1 MSALGRPVGGFL
13 MSHVR
18 SPTMNVPVV
27 LRSPGEVV
35 AAIPAL
41 LGFHPNDSLVAL
53 WTYAGAGTLV
63 CTVRLDL
70 DTPSPEVTRRL
81 LDLASKIDSGRFI
94 LAAYPDSLAA
104 WIDSATEDRV
114 LGIVEDI
121 REAGVEVADLLLVV
135 EGRYWSML
143 CTDPDCCPLGGTAV
157 PSGTTVIE
165 AELVKDGRPGVA
177 KSRDEVL
184 SRYELRPDLAPSD
197 NDLAAAQ
204 ARQPSRLAAA
214 CERALTVLRS
224 SSVLTEAERAD
235 VTLLLQEV
243 NVRDF
248 ALAHLAVDPPDR
260 GAIEALVKI
269 ALGAPDDLRP
279 RLAGAAAAV
288 SYAVG
293 DNPVGV
299 WALLDL
305 AGDDSLAQLVAA
317 GIDACTPPM
326 VLREVF
332 AEALVEIQQRIRAE
346 KGAVA

>member
-1 MSALGRPVGGFL
+1 
-13 MSHVR
+13 
-18 SPTMNVPVV
+18 MNVPVV

-41 LGFHPNDSLVAL
+41 LGFQPNDSLVAL

-70 DTPSPEVTRRL
+70 DTPSTEVTRRL

-94 LAAYPDSLAA
+94 LAAYPDTLAA

-114 LGIVEDI
+114 LGTAEDI

-143 CTDPDCCPLGGTAV
+143 CTDPDCCPLGGSPV
-157 PSGTTVIE
+157 PSSTTVIE
-165 AELVKDGRPGVA
+165 AELAKDGRLAVA
-177 KSRDEVL
+177 DSREDVL
-184 SRYELRPDLAPSD
+184 ARYALRADLVPSD
-197 NDLAAAQ
+197 DDLAAAQ
-204 ARQPSRLAAA
+204 AHQPSTLAAA
-214 CERALTVLRS
+214 CDRALSILQGSPVPTA
-224 SSVLTEAERAD
+224 AERAD

-248 ALAHLAVDPPDR
+248 AIAHLAVEPPDR
-260 GAIEALVKI
+260 GAIEVLAQI
-269 ALGAPDDLRP
+269 ALSAPDDLRP
-279 RLAGAAAAV
+279 RVAGAAAAV
-288 SYAVG
+288 SYAIG
-293 DNPVGV
+293 DNPVAV
-299 WALLDL
+299 WALLDH

-317 GIDACTPPM
+317 SIDTCMPPT

-332 AEALVEIQQRIRAE
+332 TEALREIEERIRAE
-346 KGAVA
+346 DGAVA